1 MKNYFILIIILLYSM
16 AVIKAEINM
25 GMNGDGEENVDLID
39 IDSPPLQLRSR
50 RAICVP
56 ASCLNNCDS
65 GNCPYWRRVC
75 HGCK

>member
-1 MKNYFILIIILLYSM
+1 M
-16 AVIKAEINM
+16 AVIIAEINM
-25 GMNGDGEENVDLID
+25 GMNGDGEENVVSIEFKLA
-39 IDSPPLQLRSR
+39 DSPPLQLRSR

-65 GNCPYWRRVC
+65 GNCPYWRRIC

>member
-1 MKNYFILIIILLYSM
+1 M
-16 AVIKAEINM
+16 AVTIAEINM
-25 GMNGDGEENVDLID
+25 GMNGDGEENVVS

-65 GNCPYWRRVC
+65 GNCPYWRRIC